1 MNTSHYWF
9 QFGTWGMGI
18 ATILLVILTLN
29 LKKSERFHGYL
40 AASITALAF
49 CAYFA
54 MQSGFGAITLGGH
67 TFQLARYADWVFT
80 TPLLL
85 LSLLTIALPAIKNI
99 TELRARTV
107 LYASM
112 IGLDVFMIIAGIL
125 GELNPVNDK
134 WFWFIVSSIAFV
146 IIPYLLFTKV
156 MKQSNKLADSAKTSL
171 FRSVAGFLTILWV
184 IYPIVWYLSPVGTGA
199 ISELATNTAYAI
211 LDILAKAVFGLWI
224 VLKLSSRTKSAKE
237 E

>member
-112 IGLDVFMIIAGIL
+112 IGLDVFMIIAGVL
-125 GELNPVNDK
+125 GELNPGNDK

-156 MKQSNKLADSAKTSL
+156 MKQSNKLADPAKTSL

-224 VLKLSSRTKSAKE
+224 VLSLSSRTKSAKE